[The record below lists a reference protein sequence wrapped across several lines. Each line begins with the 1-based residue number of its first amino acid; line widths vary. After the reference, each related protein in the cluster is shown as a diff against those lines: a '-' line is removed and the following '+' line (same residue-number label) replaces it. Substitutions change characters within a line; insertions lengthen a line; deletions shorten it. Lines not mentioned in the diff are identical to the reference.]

1 MPLFTIKKN
10 ELSFYVDYF
19 IHNSKCFVFQET
31 KDDRVI
37 TTFVCNTNKKS
48 CDDLKETETEIL
60 ITI

>member
-1 MPLFTIKKN
+1 MALYTIKKN

-19 IHNSKCFVFQET
+19 IHDSKCFIIQET

-37 TTFVCNTNKKS
+37 TTFVCNTDKNI